1 MAMARDN
8 IPDELQHLRKR
19 ARRRLV
25 GAVALVLFSLTVLWT
40 VLDSQPPANLAAQ
53 HPVEIIASAPSAG
66 NASAVAISS
75 TVTPDGTVAS
85 AAQPDGLTPAAVTAT
100 PVPVVAANTAPVA
113 AAAAKPGDE
122 TTHAPQSLP
131 GKLQRVQGDDAPA
144 PTPKP
149 RATPTPAP
157 EKLASAKPKTPEA
170 KPTPKPK
177 ATPDPEAILNGTADT
192 GSVAAPAADKSG
204 DNAPRHYVQLGAFG
218 NADKAHEVVGKLK
231 AAGLPAYAEKV
242 TTSTGTLTRVRVGPV
257 VSAEAYSVA
266 KKLSAMG
273 YQGQVVSK

>member
-1 MAMARDN
+1 MARDN

-66 NASAVAISS
+66 NASAVAMSS

-85 AAQPDGLTPAAVTAT
+85 AAQPDGLTPATVTAT
-100 PVPVVAANTAPVA
+100 PAPVVAANTAPAPVA
-113 AAAAKPGDE
+113 AVKPVDG

-131 GKLQRVQGDDAPA
+131 GKLQRVQGDEAPA
-144 PTPKP
+144 PKP

-157 EKLASAKPKTPEA
+157 EKPAAPKPKLAEA

-177 ATPDPEAILNGTADT
+177 ATPDPEAILNGTADSGGT
-192 GSVAAPAADKSG
+192 PAAADKSA
-204 DNAPRHYVQLGAFG
+204 DNTPRHYVQLGAFG

-231 AAGLPAYAEKV
+231 AAGLPAYSEKV

-257 VSAEAYSVA
+257 VSSEAYNVA
-266 KKLSAMG
+266 KKLSSMG

>member
-1 MAMARDN
+1 MARDN

-66 NASAVAISS
+66 NASAVAMSS
-75 TVTPDGTVAS
+75 TVTPDGSVTS
-85 AAQPDGLTPAAVTAT
+85 AAQPDGLTPATVTAT
-100 PVPVVAANTAPVA
+100 PAPVVAANTAPAPIA
-113 AAAAKPGDE
+113 AVKPADE

-131 GKLQRVQGDDAPA
+131 GKLQRVQGDEAPA
-144 PTPKP
+144 PKP
-149 RATPTPAP
+149 HATPTPAP
-157 EKLASAKPKTPEA
+157 EKPAQAKPKLAEA

-177 ATPDPEAILNGTADT
+177 ATPDPEAILNGTADN
-192 GSVAAPAADKSG
+192 GGAAAPAAEKTA
-204 DNAPRHYVQLGAFG
+204 DNTPRHYVQLGAFG

-231 AAGLPAYAEKV
+231 AAGLPAYSEKV

-257 VSAEAYSVA
+257 VSSEAYSVA
-266 KKLSAMG
+266 KKLSSMG

>member
-1 MAMARDN
+1 MARDN

-66 NASAVAISS
+66 NASAVALTS
-75 TVTPDGTVAS
+75 TVTPDGSVTSAS
-85 AAQPDGLTPAAVTAT
+85 QPDGLTPAVVTAT
-100 PVPVVAANTAPVA
+100 PAPVVAANTAPA
-113 AAAAKPGDE
+113 PAAAAKPVDE

-131 GKLQRVQGDDAPA
+131 GKLQRVQGDDAPTPA
-144 PTPKP
+144 PKP
-149 RATPTPAP
+149 RATPTPVP
-157 EKLASAKPKTPEA
+157 EKVATAKPKVAEA

-177 ATPDPEAILNGTADT
+177 GAVDPEAILNGTAD
-192 GSVAAPAADKSG
+192 GSANAALADKPA
-204 DNAPRHYVQLGAFG
+204 DNSPRHYVQLGAFG

-257 VSAEAYSVA
+257 VSAEAYNVA

>member
-1 MAMARDN
+1 MARDN

-66 NASAVAISS
+66 NASAVALTS
-75 TVTPDGTVAS
+75 TVTPDGSVTMAS
-85 AAQPDGLTPAAVTAT
+85 QPDGLTPAAVTAT
-100 PVPVVAANTAPVA
+100 PAPVVAANATPAPAVA
-113 AAAAKPGDE
+113 PRSADE

-131 GKLQRVQGDDAPA
+131 GKLQRVQGADAPA

-149 RATPTPAP
+149 HVTPTPAP
-157 EKLASAKPKTPEA
+157 EKLATAKPKA
-170 KPTPKPK
+170 ADVKPTPKPK
-177 ATPDPEAILNGTADT
+177 ATPDPEAILNGTAD
-192 GSVAAPAADKSG
+192 SAAAAAPAGDKAA

-257 VSAEAYSVA
+257 VSSEAYSVA